1 MKLPGNSKQNNSEHR
16 NTATKKDMESWVASW
31 DHRHRNADEIQ
42 SVNRLDFLC
51 CQFCIKDLTNRGA
64 IKKKKKIQKANKVV

>member
-1 MKLPGNSKQNNSEHR
+1 MKLPGNSKQNNSEHG

-31 DHRHRNADEIQ
+31 DHRHGNADEIQ

-51 CQFCIKDLTNRGA
+51 CQFCIKDLTSRGA
-64 IKKKKKIQKANKVV
+64 IKKKKRYRKQTK